1 MARKAPNLAT
11 LRRLF
16 ALSGNQCAFP
26 GCNHKL
32 VDEDGVFVAE
42 ICHIEAA
49 EPLGERYNERQTD
62 EERRCFE
69 NLMLMCHAHHKK
81 TDDIKRFDVFALK
94 EIKKNHET
102 QFLQNHFIINDDA
115 LDNAYES
122 IEKKLECIINQNNT
136 THELLGSLNHSIQ
149 FISQNVAL
157 DQSKIYSEQL
167 EFIKQFKKEQKY
179 NTLLESLLLYKKDN
193 WPKINDELK
202 YKVLA
207 NIGVALFNLG
217 RKQEGAA
224 YLIKLANI
232 AWETADSLAYLCL
245 AYAILHKEKEFTIV
259 FDKTKKLDPNNINLW
274 VSYIHM
280 YKELVPVPNIQSAIP
295 VVLLERNEILFTLGE
310 AYVDY
315 GNTTLGFEMINK
327 SVKLSGVDK
336 AENWLFIGTVVTR
349 KLMHVVT
356 PEKILLGGFSKDELD
371 EIREYKN
378 KLSELWKYISETELA
393 SGAAFLI
400 MNRGLCYKVLGD
412 LKQAEKDLFK
422 AWSITKNLDTFK
434 ALLLHYCE
442 TQQFDKGEELLLD
455 FDLQLNKNGRIE
467 YSSCKARFFILKKE
481 FDIAIQILEEQLD
494 ELTDY
499 DGDRLRILDLITLAC
514 FQLKAPNRALPFAQ
528 LIIEEFPNSP
538 IGYLSQ
544 GIYYKY
550 AGEYENALLSFNTAL
565 EKEFHTKNG
574 NFVLFQLGNEFAQ
587 LRNHQKAIL
596 CYEKITDLSVHDK
609 VQPQLVLE
617 YFRAEQYGKAIS
629 LCLRIKEQVNNDPR
643 ANEILFRSYVE
654 IGEKAKAEKIISEY
668 LKNGKSDSLDY
679 FRFIGGQF
687 FASLEELDRASE
699 FFIQISHPSLFSLE
713 ERMLIAQVLL
723 DSGKIADGL
732 EAAYD
737 ARIDHFENGRA
748 HDLYVK
754 IVLRDNSRPIDLLF
768 PDQVGINNAVH
779 FVDQA
784 GTKTV
789 FFITDDSRLN
799 MPYILRPSNKLSERL
814 IGKSIGDIIEMPNNI
829 GSGSVLKIEKIMS
842 KDVFAFQESLD
853 LLSTRFSEETDMV
866 FGKFG

>member
-16 ALSGNQCAFP
+16 TLSGNQCAFP

-49 EPLGERYNERQTD
+49 EPLGERYNKRQTD

-102 QFLQNHFIINDDA
+102 QFSQNHFIINDDA

-136 THELLGSLNHSIQ
+136 THELLGSLNQHIQ

-167 EFIKQFKKEQKY
+167 EFINKFKKEQKY
-179 NTLLESLLLYKKDN
+179 NTLLESLLLFKKSN
-193 WPKINDELK
+193 WLKINDELK

-207 NIGVALFNLG
+207 NISVAMFNLG
-217 RKQEGAA
+217 RKHEGAE
-224 YLIKLANI
+224 YLVELEDISWK
-232 AWETADSLAYLCL
+232 TPDSLSYLCL
-245 AYAILHKEKEFTIV
+245 AYAILHKEKEFTVV
-259 FDKTKKLDPNNINLW
+259 FNKTRALAPNNINLW

-280 YKELVPVPNIQSAIP
+280 YKGSVSVRDIHADIP
-295 VVLLERNEILFTLGE
+295 TILLERNEILFTLGE
-310 AYVDY
+310 AYVDH
-315 GNTTLGFEMINK
+315 GDSSLGFEMINK
-327 SVKLSGVDK
+327 SLESGGISI
-336 AENWLFIGTVVTR
+336 AENWLFIGTAITR
-349 KLMHVVT
+349 KLMDLVT
-356 PEKILLGGFSKDELD
+356 PEKILLGGFSNDELD
-371 EIREYKN
+371 EIRKYRN
-378 KLSELWKYISETELA
+378 KLSELWAYVSQTELA
-393 SGAAFLI
+393 LGAAFLV
-400 MNRGLCYKVLGD
+400 MNRGLCWKILGD
-412 LKQAEKDLFK
+412 LKQAEKDLLT
-422 AWSITKNLDTFK
+422 AWTIAKNLDTFK

-442 TQQFDKGEELLLD
+442 TLQFDKGEDLLLEAESRIEND
-455 FDLQLNKNGRIE
+455 KRIE
-467 YSSCKARFFILKKE
+467 YAMCKARLFTLKG
-481 FDIAIQILEEQLD
+481 DIDVAIQTLENQLIVLD
-494 ELTDY
+494 E
-499 DGDRLRILDLITLAC
+499 GEERLRILDVITLTC
-514 FQLKAPNRALPFAQ
+514 FQLKVPDRAFPFALQ
-528 LIIEEFPNSP
+528 TISEFPNSP
-538 IGYLSQ
+538 FGYLSQ
-544 GIYYKY
+544 GICYKY
-550 AGEYENALLSFNTAL
+550 ADEYEKALLSFNTAL
-565 EKEFHTKNG
+565 EKEFDEKNG

-587 LRNHQKAIL
+587 LRNHQKAAF
-596 CYEKITDLSVHDK
+596 CYEKITDISVYDK
-609 VQPQLVLE
+609 VQPLLVLE
-617 YFRAEQYGKAIS
+617 YFRADRYDEAIE

-654 IGEKAKAEKIISEY
+654 IGEKGKAEKIISEY
-668 LKNGKSDSLDY
+668 VKIGKPDSLDY

-687 FASLEELDRASE
+687 FASLEELDRASD
-699 FFIQISHPSLFSLE
+699 FFIQISDPSSFSLE
-713 ERMLIAQVLL
+713 ERMLVAQVLL
-723 DSGKIADGL
+723 DSGKVVDGL
-732 EAAYD
+732 EVAYD

-754 IVLRDNSRPIDLLF
+754 IVLRDKSHPIDLLF

-784 GTKTV
+784 GTKTF

-799 MPYILRPSNKLSERL
+799 MPYTLRPSNKLSERL
-814 IGKSIGDIIEMPNNI
+814 MGKTIGDIIEMPNNV
-829 GSGSVLKIEKIMS
+829 GAGSVLKIEKIMS

-853 LLSTRFSEETDMV
+853 LLSTRFSEVTDMV